1 MSDLFV
7 KMMSKN
13 VKFNIKIK
21 NMSGFELP
29 NYSKPFDSGIDL
41 RSIHMAHI
49 KPGEITPI
57 NTGLY
62 IELPSPEETYPF
74 VMEMQIRPRSGM
86 AAKHG
91 ITVVNAPG
99 TIDNQYRGEIIVLL
113 TKLKYENRPDVNNQ
127 YLINVGDRI
136 AQAVLV
142 PVFSANVINISQVDD
157 VNKTERDADGF
168 GSTGTK

>member
-13 VKFNIKIK
+13 AMFNIKIK

-41 RSIHMAHI
+41 RSTQMAHI
-49 KPGEITPI
+49 KPGEITPVH
-57 NTGLY
+57 TGLY

-91 ITVVNAPG
+91 IIVVNTPG

-113 TKLKYENRPDVNNQ
+113 TKLKLTSNTDQFLVS
-127 YLINVGDRI
+127 IGDRI
-136 AQAVLV
+136 AQAVLT
-142 PVFSANVINISQVDD
+142 PVFSANVINISQVNDIND
-157 VNKTERDADGF
+157 TERGGDGF